1 MNEKPDMMINIYGGN
16 NLIAPVASSAIQN
29 FYGDRGDEAA
39 DQPEDSEKTES
50 TESVTDEKPAQ
61 EPAELSDDEFYVSVY
76 IPDIKVMRAYKILL
90 GECTT
95 ARELAVVV
103 GKMLADENC
112 RNVDKHTVVKAAFIT
127 VCGCGETASSAS
139 LQVSGPFSPRPPL
152 PDGRRFPGNFCL
164 FLWSGHVRT
173 VCLLHRGGTFRICGR
188 CGGTGCV
195 LLLRNCWLWQR
206 PAAYIPD
213 RWGPH

>member
-50 TESVTDEKPAQ
+50 TESVADEKPAQ

-76 IPDIKVMRAYKILL
+76 IPDIKVMRAYKILW

-112 RNVDKHTVVKAAFIT
+112 RNVDKHTVVKAAFIK
-127 VCGCGETASSAS
+127 S
-139 LQVSGPFSPRPPL
+139 LLPFAKRLVSG
-152 PDGRRFPGNFCL
+152 
-164 FLWSGHVRT
+164 
-173 VCLLHRGGTFRICGR
+173 GTIANIRAQINNM
-188 CGGTGCV
+188 
-195 LLLRNCWLWQR
+195 L
-206 PAAYIPD
+206 ASK
-213 RWGPH
+213 

>member
-1 MNEKPDMMINIYGGN
+1 MPLWRLPPFRTFMATGVMRPPTNRKI
-16 NLIAPVASSAIQN
+16 L
-29 FYGDRGDEAA
+29 R
-39 DQPEDSEKTES
+39 KTES

-112 RNVDKHTVVKAAFIT
+112 RNVDKHTVVKAAFIK
-127 VCGCGETASSAS
+127 S
-139 LQVSGPFSPRPPL
+139 LLPFAKRLVSG
-152 PDGRRFPGNFCL
+152 
-164 FLWSGHVRT
+164 
-173 VCLLHRGGTFRICGR
+173 GTIANIRAQINNM
-188 CGGTGCV
+188 
-195 LLLRNCWLWQR
+195 L
-206 PAAYIPD
+206 ASK
-213 RWGPH
+213 

>member
-1 MNEKPDMMINIYGGN
+1 MMINIYGGN

-39 DQPEDSEKTES
+39 DQPEG
-50 TESVTDEKPAQ
+50 TESVMDEKPAQ

-112 RNVDKHTVVKAAFIT
+112 RNVDKHTVVKAAFIK
-127 VCGCGETASSAS
+127 S
-139 LQVSGPFSPRPPL
+139 LLPFAKRLVSG
-152 PDGRRFPGNFCL
+152 
-164 FLWSGHVRT
+164 
-173 VCLLHRGGTFRICGR
+173 GTIANIRAQINNM
-188 CGGTGCV
+188 
-195 LLLRNCWLWQR
+195 L
-206 PAAYIPD
+206 ASK
-213 RWGPH
+213 

>member
-1 MNEKPDMMINIYGGN
+1 MMINIYGGN

-61 EPAELSDDEFYVSVY
+61 EPSGY

-112 RNVDKHTVVKAAFIT
+112 RNVDKHTVVKAAFIK
-127 VCGCGETASSAS
+127 S
-139 LQVSGPFSPRPPL
+139 LLPFAKRLVSG
-152 PDGRRFPGNFCL
+152 
-164 FLWSGHVRT
+164 
-173 VCLLHRGGTFRICGR
+173 GTIANIRAQINNM
-188 CGGTGCV
+188 
-195 LLLRNCWLWQR
+195 L
-206 PAAYIPD
+206 ASK
-213 RWGPH
+213 

>member
-1 MNEKPDMMINIYGGN
+1 MMINIYGGN

-39 DQPEDSEKTES
+39 DQPEDSEKTEN
-50 TESVTDEKPAQ
+50 TESVADEK
-61 EPAELSDDEFYVSVY
+61 PAELSDDEFYVSVY

-112 RNVDKHTVVKAAFIT
+112 RNVDKHTVVKAAFIK
-127 VCGCGETASSAS
+127 S
-139 LQVSGPFSPRPPL
+139 LLPFAKRLVSG
-152 PDGRRFPGNFCL
+152 
-164 FLWSGHVRT
+164 
-173 VCLLHRGGTFRICGR
+173 GTIANIRAQINNM
-188 CGGTGCV
+188 
-195 LLLRNCWLWQR
+195 L
-206 PAAYIPD
+206 ASK
-213 RWGPH
+213 

>member
-76 IPDIKVMRAYKILL
+76 IRYKGDEAYKILL
-90 GECTT
+90 GECTIGT
-95 ARELAVVV
+95 RT
-103 GKMLADENC
+103 G
-112 RNVDKHTVVKAAFIT
+112 
-127 VCGCGETASSAS
+127 GG
-139 LQVSGPFSPRPPL
+139 
-152 PDGRRFPGNFCL
+152 GRKDA
-164 FLWSGHVRT
+164 
-173 VCLLHRGGTFRICGR
+173 GR
-188 CGGTGCV
+188 
-195 LLLRNCWLWQR
+195 
-206 PAAYIPD
+206 
-213 RWGPH
+213 

>member
-76 IPDIKVMRAYKILL
+76 IPDIKVMRAYKTEDIVHQS
-90 GECTT
+90 GSRQFGCTVMANHQRISKSQDDGT
-95 ARELAVVV
+95 QLSDDDRNADSQQFPVVMFLV
-103 GKMLADENC
+103 C
-112 RNVDKHTVVKAAFIT
+112 R
-127 VCGCGETASSAS
+127 
-139 LQVSGPFSPRPPL
+139 
-152 PDGRRFPGNFCL
+152 
-164 FLWSGHVRT
+164 
-173 VCLLHRGGTFRICGR
+173 
-188 CGGTGCV
+188 
-195 LLLRNCWLWQR
+195 
-206 PAAYIPD
+206 Y
-213 RWGPH
+213 

>member
-1 MNEKPDMMINIYGGN
+1 MSTSLVKSEQTHRLGQNEAGVRLAEAALELARLNLSYTVIIAPCDGTTGKKEILEGQLVQPGQTMMINIYGGN

-112 RNVDKHTVVKAAFIT
+112 RNVDKHTVVKAAFIK
-127 VCGCGETASSAS
+127 S
-139 LQVSGPFSPRPPL
+139 LLPFAKRLVSG
-152 PDGRRFPGNFCL
+152 
-164 FLWSGHVRT
+164 
-173 VCLLHRGGTFRICGR
+173 GTIANIRAQINNM
-188 CGGTGCV
+188 
-195 LLLRNCWLWQR
+195 L
-206 PAAYIPD
+206 ASK
-213 RWGPH
+213 

>member
-90 GECTT
+90 GSLRC
-95 ARELAVVV
+95 
-103 GKMLADENC
+103 
-112 RNVDKHTVVKAAFIT
+112 T
-127 VCGCGETASSAS
+127 VCPQTMPSGSLVTA
-139 LQVSGPFSPRPPL
+139 FSFTYR
-152 PDGRRFPGNFCL
+152 
-164 FLWSGHVRT
+164 
-173 VCLLHRGGTFRICGR
+173 LLSI
-188 CGGTGCV
+188 V
-195 LLLRNCWLWQR
+195 
-206 PAAYIPD
+206 
-213 RWGPH
+213 

>member
-1 MNEKPDMMINIYGGN
+1 MMINIYGGN

-103 GKMLADENC
+103 GKMLAD
-112 RNVDKHTVVKAAFIT
+112 DKHTVVKAAFIK
-127 VCGCGETASSAS
+127 S
-139 LQVSGPFSPRPPL
+139 LLPFAKRLVSG
-152 PDGRRFPGNFCL
+152 
-164 FLWSGHVRT
+164 
-173 VCLLHRGGTFRICGR
+173 GTIANIRAQINNM
-188 CGGTGCV
+188 
-195 LLLRNCWLWQR
+195 L
-206 PAAYIPD
+206 ASK
-213 RWGPH
+213 

>member
-29 FYGDRGDEAA
+29 FYGDRG
-39 DQPEDSEKTES
+39 SEKTES

-112 RNVDKHTVVKAAFIT
+112 RNVDKHTVVKAAFIK
-127 VCGCGETASSAS
+127 S
-139 LQVSGPFSPRPPL
+139 LLPFAKRLVSG
-152 PDGRRFPGNFCL
+152 
-164 FLWSGHVRT
+164 
-173 VCLLHRGGTFRICGR
+173 GTIANIRAQINNM
-188 CGGTGCV
+188 
-195 LLLRNCWLWQR
+195 L
-206 PAAYIPD
+206 ASK
-213 RWGPH
+213 